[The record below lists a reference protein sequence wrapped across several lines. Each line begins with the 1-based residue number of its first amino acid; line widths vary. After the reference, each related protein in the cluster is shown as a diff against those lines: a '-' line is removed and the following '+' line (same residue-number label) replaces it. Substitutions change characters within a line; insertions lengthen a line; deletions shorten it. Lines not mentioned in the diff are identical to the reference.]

1 MENYFVELTEKE
13 ISAWIIIGM
22 CLLVLGIGIVRKK
35 AEILLNVGVRAVTGT
50 LSIYFINGF
59 LAASGISASVGIN
72 LITVLT
78 SAILGFPG
86 VAALYG
92 ICFCSLL

>member
-1 MENYFVELTEKE
+1 MEKYFVQLSEKE

-22 CLLVLGIGIVRKK
+22 CVLVLGIGIVRKK

-59 LAASGISASVGIN
+59 LLSYGIGATVGIN
-72 LITVLT
+72 AITVLT
-78 SAILGFPG
+78 TAILGFPG
-86 VAALYG
+86 VLALYG